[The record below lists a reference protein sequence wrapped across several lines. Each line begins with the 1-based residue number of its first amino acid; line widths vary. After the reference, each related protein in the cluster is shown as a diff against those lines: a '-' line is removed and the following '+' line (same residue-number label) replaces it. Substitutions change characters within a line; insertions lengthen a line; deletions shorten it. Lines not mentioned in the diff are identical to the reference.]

1 MSLFSFFSVPVGF
14 LQSQYPKRLTQMLAM
29 QLLLIEPWKG
39 HLVSLLPHPTGYWR
53 KGAQWSTDADAEAR
67 GSGRQVLGS
76 PAQWGRKAWLPPK
89 GCGNEHY
96 RCCPSQRSLCIIL
109 LSVIVEFR
117 CFSTNEVAPG
127 TSQKIRQY
135 FLGN

>member
-1 MSLFSFFSVPVGF
+1 MPVGF
-14 LQSQYPKRLTQMLAM
+14 LQSQYPKRLMQMLAR

-39 HLVSLLPHPTGYWR
+39 HIVSLLPHPTGYWR
-53 KGAQWSTDADAEAR
+53 KGAQGSTDADAEAR
-67 GSGRQVLGS
+67 GSGRQPPQRLKEVLGS

-89 GCGNEHY
+89 GYGNEHY

-117 CFSTNEVAPG
+117 CFSTNEAAPG
-127 TSQKIRQY
+127 TSLKIRQY